1 MRQRLKKMEDEEEVI
16 DGDEENIQITPLTE
30 SCCLG
35 RRCLDMD
42 VVFSVTE
49 WKPNRHNLQHVGTRC
64 LVVLMYFV
72 FPTY

>member
-49 WKPNRHNLQHVGTRC
+49 
-64 LVVLMYFV
+64 
-72 FPTY
+72 